1 MIITYTMFRAEICHG
16 NLTYIRVSPTAGTSA
31 DSADKCT
38 SRSSIVTVKWLM
50 PCTACQIHNAS
61 CAPSGSLADATALTV
76 IVSAET
82 LSLSPYVWF
91 GHWPGQMDMHPSL
104 LEATITVAH
113 RADICLL
120 IKCRL
125 KPPRAFSPFIFK
137 ASELRFQLFVRKNW
151 KQVVCEWR
159 SLPPNLRMCFT
170 LGICQLI
177 AARLLWKQSGLIV
190 EEGMGFI
197 TECQAG
203 KSKYL

>member
-1 MIITYTMFRAEICHG
+1 MDHNIITYSMFRAEICHG
-16 NLTYIRVSPTAGTSA
+16 NLTYIRVSA
-31 DSADKCT
+31 DSADKRM

-50 PCTACQIHNAS
+50 PCPACQIHDAS
-61 CAPSGSLADATALTV
+61 EWEFGWLYQLKLSLA
-76 IVSAET
+76 
-82 LSLSPYVWF
+82 LSPYVWF

-104 LEATITVAH
+104 LETTITVAH

-125 KPPRAFSPFIFK
+125 KPPRALSPFIFK
-137 ASELRFQLFVRKNW
+137 ASELRFQLFVCKNW

-159 SLPPNLRMCFT
+159 SLPPNLLCFT